1 MRLFKLNIFFLLSI
15 LFFASCG
22 KSYNEQKKL
31 SIEDRKRLHTEDSLA
46 LKVAVMPTLDCMP
59 IYVLKEKQLYDS
71 LFQCTDGL

>member
-1 MRLFKLNIFFLLSI
+1 MRLFKFNIFFLLSI

-31 SIEDRKRLHTEDSLA
+31 SIEDRKRVHTEDSLA

-59 IYVLKEKQLYDS
+59 IYVLKE
-71 LFQCTDGL
+71 